1 MRKSA
6 IVGLI
11 FLITFLFDFA
21 IITETNENKQ
31 ENNYNNK
38 KWKQQNQAVA
48 NHMRKASFITF
59 DKLALLFLF
68 SSPENPSEYFY
79 WPEYWL

>member
-1 MRKSA
+1 MSKTMRKSA

-38 KWKQQNQAVA
+38 K
-48 NHMRKASFITF
+48 METT
-59 DKLALLFLF
+59 
-68 SSPENPSEYFY
+68 EPSCC
-79 WPEYWL
+79 